1 MTEKNQQDKAKG
13 AACVR
18 HQIPSQYELVIF
30 LVPHKKP
37 VGSVYRADCLS
48 SEAALLRIGGSHQ
61 MITGQVQGDIARR
74 QLE

>member
-18 HQIPSQYELVIF
+18 HQIPSQYELGIF

-37 VGSVYRADCLS
+37 VGSVYRADCFTP
-48 SEAALLRIGGSHQ
+48 Q
-61 MITGQVQGDIARR
+61 R
-74 QLE
+74 QLSCALEVHIK